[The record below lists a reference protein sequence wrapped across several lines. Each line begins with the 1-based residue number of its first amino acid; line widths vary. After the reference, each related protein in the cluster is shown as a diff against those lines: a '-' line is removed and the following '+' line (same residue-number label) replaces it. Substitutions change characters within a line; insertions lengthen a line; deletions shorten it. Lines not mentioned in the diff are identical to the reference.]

1 MHTRRV
7 AAAAA
12 VEGTAHEADHIAGI
26 HDIAGGHRR
35 VLEHVA
41 VDRRDPIAAIDLH
54 AVAEAATPSRLDHL
68 SRACGANDRPR
79 TVGKVEAIMETT
91 ERLQSP
97 TEGRR
102 DRPV

>member
-26 HDIAGGHRR
+26 HDIADGHRR
-35 VLEHVA
+35 LLEHVA
-41 VDRRDPIAAIDLH
+41 VDRRDPIAVIDLH
-54 AVAEAATPSRLDHL
+54 AVAEAAAPSRLDHL
-68 SRACGANDRPR
+68 SRARGPNDRPR
-79 TVGKVEAIMETT
+79 AVGNIEAVVETT

-97 TEGRR
+97 AEGR
-102 DRPV
+102 